1 MRNKTSTPLL
11 NLNEGVLSA
20 IGNTPLVKLSR
31 IFPELPFNLYA
42 KLEGHN
48 PGGSMKDRPA
58 LSIIRHAI
66 EAGLITPDTI
76 IIESSSGNMGVGLA
90 QACAYY
96 NLRLI
101 CVVDPRTTRQNIKLM
116 QVYGAEIDMTEA
128 PDPQTKEFLQARLNR
143 VRALLATHKNSFWP
157 NQYANVYNPVSHHQ
171 TMEEIVNALRGK
183 VDYLFCATSTCG
195 TLRGCAEYVRK
206 HGLQTKIYAVDA
218 KGSVIFGGQSA
229 RRLIPGHGAAVVPE
243 LYQNHLAD
251 FCVHV
256 SDVDCVAGC
265 RRLVRSEAILAGGSS
280 GGIVMA
286 VEEVRNTI
294 PDASNCVLLFA
305 DRGERYI
312 DTIYSDAWVTEHF
325 GAISH
330 LWERPLE
337 IQYA

>member
-1 MRNKTSTPLL
+1 M
-11 NLNEGVLSA
+11 NEGVLSA

-31 IFPELPFNLYA
+31 IFPDLPFNLYA

-66 EAGLITPDTI
+66 EAGRITPETI
-76 IIESSSGNMGVGLA
+76 VIESSSGNMGVGLA

-101 CVVDPRTTRQNIKLM
+101 CVVDPRTTLQNIKLM
-116 QVYGAEIDMTEA
+116 QAYGAEIDMTEA

-143 VRALLATHKNSFWP
+143 VRTLLATHQNSFWP
-157 NQYANVYNPVSHHQ
+157 NQYANLYNPVSHHQ
-171 TMEEIVNALRGK
+171 TMEEIVKALSGK

-195 TLRGCAEYVRK
+195 TLRGCAEYVRA
-206 HGLQTKIYAVDA
+206 HNLPTKIYAVDA

-243 LYQNHLAD
+243 LYQNDLAE

-256 SDVDCVAGC
+256 SDVDCVVGC
-265 RRLVRSEAILAGGSS
+265 RRLVRSEAILAGGSA

-286 VEEVRNTI
+286 VEEVKNTI
-294 PDASNCVLLFA
+294 PGGANCVLLFA

>member
-1 MRNKTSTPLL
+1 M
-11 NLNEGVLSA
+11 NEGVLSA

-31 IFPELPFNLYA
+31 IFPNLRFNLYA

-58 LSIIRHAI
+58 LNIIRHAI
-66 EAGLITPDTI
+66 DAGLITPETI
-76 IIESSSGNMGVGLA
+76 VIESSSGNMGVGLA

-101 CVVDPRTTRQNIKLM
+101 CVVDHKTTLQNLKLM
-116 QVYGAEIDMTEA
+116 RAYGAEIDMTETS
-128 PDPQTKEFLQARLNR
+128 DSETCLQVRLQR
-143 VRALLATHKNSFWP
+143 VRKLLATYKNSFWP
-157 NQYANVYNPVSHHQ
+157 NQYANLYNPLSHHQ
-171 TMEEIVNALRGK
+171 TMEELVNALRGK

-195 TLRGCAEYVRK
+195 TLRGCADYVRT
-206 HGLQTKIYAVDA
+206 HRLPTKIVAVDA

-243 LYQNHLAD
+243 LFQNDLAE

-256 SDVDCVAGC
+256 SDVDCIVGC
-265 RRLVRSEAILAGGSS
+265 RRLVSSEAILAGGSA
-280 GGIVMA
+280 GGIAMA
-286 VEEVRNTI
+286 VDEVRSSI
-294 PDASNCVLLFA
+294 PDQSNCVLLFA
-305 DRGERYI
+305 DRGERYL

-337 IQYA
+337 VQYA